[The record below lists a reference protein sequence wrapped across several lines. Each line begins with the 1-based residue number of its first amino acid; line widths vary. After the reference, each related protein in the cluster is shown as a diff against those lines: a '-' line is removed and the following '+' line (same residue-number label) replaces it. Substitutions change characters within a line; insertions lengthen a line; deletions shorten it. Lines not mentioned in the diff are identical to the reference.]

1 MEFVDVTLICQGV
14 VVVAGGRDSSS
25 QRFEPL
31 GVLTVKWRDI
41 NLKKFG
47 LRTYCLLEGYYN
59 VSICRALL
67 SEY

>member
-14 VVVAGGRDSSS
+14 VVVAGGRDGSS

-41 NLKKFG
+41 NLKKFD
-47 LRTYCLLEGYYN
+47 LSILTTVNYN
-59 VSICRALL
+59 GQTKIN
-67 SEY
+67 